1 MRLADALAREA
12 LADDRRP
19 RTARPSCSARPRPAS
34 TCSRTT
40 PPADAPSRP
49 RSPNSPPSVRP
60 TEPPEDRDEPRPADP
75 PPGPARPRARAH
87 ARGAAQ
93 DREPAARPHADRVGR
108 PARAPPGRLRDPRR
122 GGRPDRGRHPDGLLV
137 VGDPR
142 LPLERGHVRD
152 RRPADPV
159 GGPRHPRD
167 GRDDE
172 GGLPLPPPG
181 LGAVLHRR
189 RRAAHPG
196 VRPAVQPRRR
206 RLGPLA
212 RAAAA
217 AGGPPG
223 RDREA
228 GDGHLPRPLVRQA
241 RDQGPFVL
249 GRDARVHDHRG
260 PDRDAGLQGARPR
273 HHDGHRPHRHD
284 DVLRRGRQPRPSR
297 GDGRSPRS
305 RS

>member
-12 LADDRRP
+12 LADAGGSGPATVLLSPAAASFDMFEDYAARGRAFKAAVAGLAAERAADR
-19 RTARPSCSARPRPAS
+19 AA
-34 TCSRTT
+34 
-40 PPADAPSRP
+40 
-49 RSPNSPPSVRP
+49 
-60 TEPPEDRDEPRPADP
+60 EDRDEPRPADP
-75 PPGPARPRARAH
+75 PPGTARPRARAH
-87 ARGAAQ
+87 ARRAAQ

-122 GGRPDRGRHPDGLLV
+122 GGRPDCGRHPDGLLV

-172 GGLPLPPPG
+172 GRLPLPPAG

-189 RRAAHPG
+189 RRAARPG

-241 RDQGPFVL
+241 RHQGPLVL

-260 PDRDAGLQGARPR
+260 PDRGAGLQGARPR
-273 HHDGHRPHRHD
+273 HHDGHRR
-284 DVLRRGRQPRPSR
+284 
-297 GDGRSPRS
+297 
-305 RS
+305 